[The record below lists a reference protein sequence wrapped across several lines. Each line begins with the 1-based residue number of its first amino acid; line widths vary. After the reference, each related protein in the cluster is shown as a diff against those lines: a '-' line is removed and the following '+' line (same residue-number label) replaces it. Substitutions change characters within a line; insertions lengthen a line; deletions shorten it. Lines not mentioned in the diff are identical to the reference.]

1 MKFYIFS
8 LFKRLNL
15 LFPLDILVL
24 HECIVTLWPK
34 VIISLRIF
42 SAKMKEIFIELDH
55 PGSLR
60 GHDENSV
67 KMFLHQ
73 LSWTDARDGPKTL
86 AEEVRSTVRPTYN
99 IHQHHVSKYIYSILA
114 KKGKLPYF
122 TQRTFRNRD
131 KNAKKSPWLYVTC
144 FRIANVMTYG
154 QKLAFLQKFSA

>member
-34 VIISLRIF
+34 VIISLGIF

-67 KMFLHQ
+67 KMFSHQ

-99 IHQHHVSKYIYSILA
+99 IHQHHVSKYILFSQRRESFRTSRNARSGIEIKMQRNHLDFTSLA
-114 KKGKLPYF
+114 LE
-122 TQRTFRNRD
+122 
-131 KNAKKSPWLYVTC
+131 
-144 FRIANVMTYG
+144 
-154 QKLAFLQKFSA
+154 